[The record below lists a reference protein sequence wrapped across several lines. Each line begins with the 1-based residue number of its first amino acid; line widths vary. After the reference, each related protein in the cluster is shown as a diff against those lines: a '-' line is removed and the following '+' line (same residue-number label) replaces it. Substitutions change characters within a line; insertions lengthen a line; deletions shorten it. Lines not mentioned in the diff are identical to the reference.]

1 MAKKTEPAK
10 LEFPCPDFPIK
21 VLGQT
26 SDDYHDFV
34 VDIVRVHAPELE
46 VERIKVNASSNG
58 RFTSLTLY
66 ITAQGP
72 EQLKAIHEDLI
83 QHDRIKMVM

>member
-1 MAKKTEPAK
+1 MAQKTDSSK
-10 LEFPCPDFPIK
+10 IEFPCPDFPIK
-21 VLGQT
+21 VLGQ
-26 SDDYHDFV
+26 SGDDYHDFV
-34 VDIVRVHAPELE
+34 VEIVRVHAPDLE
-46 VERIKVNASSNG
+46 IERIRANQSGNG

-66 ITAQGP
+66 ITAESP